1 MLLFT
6 FGLLA
11 GIQVPGLVKDYSQR
25 VEAHLYESRE
35 ALDGFK
41 QTAERFF
48 NSDLQ
53 ALLRH
58 YRSSDDPVFNSDA
71 NSIESLIIR
80 NQLLENEW
88 QALQGPWAART
99 WHVLVQADPQLRAE
113 TLNGYSYQ
121 ILLVP
126 EAIGW
131 GVGAG
136 FVLAFLVESLLLG
149 LGWVILGG
157 RRRVV
162 KRAGAECW
170 RAGAAVHA
178 SFALIGLTAFSS
190 RHSLA
195 RHRTA
200 MQENSKQSHPP

>member
-1 MLLFT
+1 MFRSYLRLLLFT

-25 VEAHLYESRE
+25 AEAHLFESRQ

-48 NSDLQ
+48 KGDLQ
-53 ALLRH
+53 ALVRH
-58 YRSSDDPVFNSDA
+58 YRDSDDPVFLSDA
-71 NSIESLIIR
+71 NSIESLLIR

-88 QALQGPWAART
+88 LALQGSWLSRT
-99 WHVLVQADPQLRAE
+99 WHVLAQPDAQLREE
-113 TLNGYSYQ
+113 TLKGYSYQ

-136 FVLAFLVESLLLG
+136 FVLAFVVESLLLG
-149 LGWVILGG
+149 IGWVILGG
-157 RRRVV
+157 RRRGAV
-162 KRAGAECW
+162 KESW
-170 RAGAAVHA
+170 R
-178 SFALIGLTAFSS
+178 
-190 RHSLA
+190 
-195 RHRTA
+195 
-200 MQENSKQSHPP
+200 

>member
-1 MLLFT
+1 MFRSYLRLLLFT

-25 VEAHLYESRE
+25 VEAHLFESRQ

-48 NSDLQ
+48 KGDLQ
-53 ALLRH
+53 ALVRH
-58 YRSSDDPVFNSDA
+58 YRSSDDVVFNSDA
-71 NSIESLIIR
+71 NSIESLLIR

-88 QALQGPWAART
+88 QALQGSWVSRT
-99 WHVLVQADPQLRAE
+99 WHVLVQPDPQMREE
-113 TLNGYSYQ
+113 TLKAYSYQ

-136 FVLAFLVESLLLG
+136 FVLAFVVESLLLG
-149 LGWVILGG
+149 IAWVILGG
-157 RRRVV
+157 RRKAV
-162 KRAGAECW
+162 KESW
-170 RAGAAVHA
+170 R
-178 SFALIGLTAFSS
+178 
-190 RHSLA
+190 
-195 RHRTA
+195 
-200 MQENSKQSHPP
+200 

>member
-1 MLLFT
+1 MFRSYLRLLLFT

-25 VEAHLYESRE
+25 VEAHLFEYRE
-35 ALDGFK
+35 ALDGFR

-48 NSDLQ
+48 NGDLQ

-71 NSIESLIIR
+71 NSIESLRVR
-80 NQLLENEW
+80 NELLENEW
-88 QALQGPWAART
+88 QALQGSWAERT
-99 WHVLVQADPQLRAE
+99 WHVLVQADPQLRKE

-126 EAIGW
+126 EAVGW

-136 FVLAFLVESLLLG
+136 FLLAFVIESLLLG
-149 LGWVILGG
+149 MGWLIIGG
-157 RRRVV
+157 RRRAV
-162 KRAGAECW
+162 EESW
-170 RAGAAVHA
+170 R
-178 SFALIGLTAFSS
+178 
-190 RHSLA
+190 
-195 RHRTA
+195 
-200 MQENSKQSHPP
+200 

>member
-1 MLLFT
+1 MFRSYLRLLLFT

-25 VEAHLYESRE
+25 VEAHLFESRQ

-48 NSDLQ
+48 KGDLQ
-53 ALLRH
+53 ALVRH
-58 YRSSDDPVFNSDA
+58 YRSSDDVVFNSDA
-71 NSIESLIIR
+71 NSIESLLIR

-88 QALQGPWAART
+88 QALQGSWVSRT
-99 WHVLVQADPQLRAE
+99 WHVLVQPDPQMREE
-113 TLNGYSYQ
+113 TLKEYSYQ

-136 FVLAFLVESLLLG
+136 FVLAFVVESLLLG
-149 LGWVILGG
+149 IAWVILGG
-157 RRRVV
+157 RRKAV
-162 KRAGAECW
+162 KESW
-170 RAGAAVHA
+170 R
-178 SFALIGLTAFSS
+178 
-190 RHSLA
+190 
-195 RHRTA
+195 
-200 MQENSKQSHPP
+200 